1 MTDIE
6 TTAAES
12 WKCLSC
18 LELVPYGFEH
28 ICSAKIANDQG
39 ITVFPGQLSM
49 VDINKKLD
57 IISEDVK
64 EIKEKLKD
72 KV

>member
-12 WKCLSC
+12 WKCPSC

-39 ITVFPGQLSM
+39 ISVFPGQLSM
-49 VDINKKLD
+49 IEINKKLD
-57 IISEDVK
+57 LILADVK
-64 EIKEKLKD
+64 EIKD
-72 KV
+72 KVK

>member
-1 MTDIE
+1 MTVTE
-6 TTAAES
+6 TATES
-12 WKCLSC
+12 WKCPSY

-57 IISEDVK
+57 LILADVK

>member
-12 WKCLSC
+12 WECPSC
-18 LELVPYGFEH
+18 LKLVPYRFEH

-39 ITVFPGQLSM
+39 ISVFPGQLSM
-49 VDINKKLD
+49 IEINKKLD
-57 IISEDVK
+57 LILADVK
-64 EIKEKLKD
+64 EIKD
-72 KV
+72 KVK